1 MVDTAFPHTPEPP
14 MDGELTAR
22 EAARHMAAQRKARR
36 KDRSGAPRQTKASR
50 LAAASQRMA
59 FASVLASGA
68 SASADAGGGADEE
81 AEEEDERVVAARRKR
96 QLVDN
101 DFSEAAAMV
110 ATETGNAS
118 RQLELALDQR
128 RDAGDKTSLQQLDM
142 SQGLP
147 LPRSLVDCTAAADTA
162 QARSSSAMRAE
173 LRASVRARVHTDSSV
188 REVVTRHRE
197 LINEPGLRGR
207 RLQEQRLAV
216 ARALYAPPPARFW
229 LVLGLWAVLG
239 LPLGAHRLAL
249 RRYRSALL
257 QLSCA
262 GVGGLLIAL
271 AATLLSPQVV
281 AGPWT
286 YEYEEAF
293 VMGGI
298 GIAFTTLGGLMWL
311 CDGVLLR
318 RGLLYKNGGE
328 RYDYTPCETREW
340 WRAAVVWLLGGCLGA
355 HRLWLRHDTHGCLH
369 LVLTGIGIACAVM
382 GEHGE
387 IDSAFVFVVFCG
399 ALLLACGVLLW
410 LRDLIQLLRGR
421 LGPAPAPTAAFW
433 RLFFACLLLGPFGA
447 HRLLLRRVR
456 SAWCFPLATAIS
468 GLLLSDLGGGVL
480 SGGAPPAARL
490 AATVIEAV
498 GFVAVGGALLVG
510 WARDMRGVLRGT
522 LVPAPEGTIYWQLL
536 YSWVLFG
543 LPAGSHRMVAGHV
556 TWKLFV
562 ILNCYGGLLLALSEG
577 GLRGS
582 VETDEGEQS
591 LFDLL
596 TVVVIDVL
604 AAGLLLTP
612 IVMWLRDMPYVL
624 RGTLTRRPEDP
635 VFYSAVI
642 TWLLPSGYLLGFH
655 FRILGRPL
663 DYQLYS
669 SFSALGAVCAV
680 GAREFARWG
689 NVDKTYYFCLGAGAG
704 AIGINVLRFVN
715 EATEMRSGSVLNRE
729 LSASQFHKARV
740 LWATTGLLCSG
751 HQLFL
756 GHTVAGV
763 LTVVLNGAGAGLL
776 YVAQMRVAPLQST
789 DDALLLLGSIA
800 GGAYLTTFSLWIRD
814 GIKLL
819 RGRVLTAGESL
830 KVQGDDDDA
839 GFNDAQLKPPAH
851 WRLFKTPAGHDYF
864 YDPATERIHYLSAHG
879 KNNYVIDPTRNVSVT
894 YDTLEE
900 LERKLAGD
908 EGDEAEAGSPA
919 AAEAAAEQA
928 AEAPAPAAVR
938 AKKRRRKKK
947 VSIESDAG
955 ASEEAGEGDAHD
967 EEAGVDQKV

>member
-1 MVDTAFPHTPEPP
+1 MDPAFLAPPEARP
-14 MDGELTAR
+14 DGELTAR
-22 EAARHMAAQRKARR
+22 EAARHMAAQRKSRR
-36 KDRSGAPRQTKASR
+36 KDKSDGAPKQTKASR
-50 LAAASQRMA
+50 LAETSQRMA
-59 FASVLASGA
+59 FASVGA
-68 SASADAGGGADEE
+68 TVRVAGLGGLDDDE
-81 AEEEDERVVAARRKR
+81 EEEDERAVAAARKR

-101 DFSEAAAMV
+101 DFSVAAAMV
-110 ATETGNAS
+110 ATEAGSAS
-118 RQLELALDQR
+118 RQLEVALEQR
-128 RDAGDKTSLQQLDM
+128 RDLGDKTSLQQLDM
-142 SQGLP
+142 EQGLP

-162 QARSSSAMRAE
+162 QVRSTSALRAD
-173 LRASVRARVHTDSSV
+173 LRASVRARVYTDSSV
-188 REVVTRHRE
+188 REVETRHRE

-207 RLQEQRLAV
+207 RLNEQRLAE
-216 ARALYAPPPARFW
+216 ARKIYAPPPARFW
-229 LVLGLWAVLG
+229 RVLGLWLVLG

-257 QLSCA
+257 QLGCSGIGAILVAC
-262 GVGGLLIAL
+262 

-298 GIAFTTLGGLMWL
+298 GVGFTTLGGLLWL
-311 CDGVLLR
+311 FDGVLLR

-355 HRLWLRHDTHGCLH
+355 HRLWLRHDAQGCLH
-369 LVLTGIGIACAVM
+369 LVLTFIGITCAVM

-387 IDSAFVFVVFCG
+387 IGGAFAFVTFMG
-399 ALLLACGVLLW
+399 AWLLACGVLLW
-410 LRDLIQLLRGR
+410 LRDLLQLLRGR
-421 LGPAPAPTAAFW
+421 LGPAPAPKAAFW
-433 RLFFACLLLGPFGA
+433 RLFFACLLGGPLGA

-468 GLLLSDLGGGVL
+468 VLLLSDLGGGAL
-480 SGGAPPAARL
+480 TGGAPPAARL
-490 AATVIEAV
+490 AATFVESV
-498 GFVAVGGALLVG
+498 GFVAVGGALVVG

-536 YSWVLFG
+536 YAWVLLG
-543 LPAGSHRMVAGHV
+543 LPAGTHRMVAGHV
-556 TWKLFV
+556 TWKIFP
-562 ILNCYGGLLLALSEG
+562 ILNCYGVLLLAMSEG
-577 GLRGS
+577 GLRSS
-582 VETDEGEQS
+582 VETEEGEQS

-596 TVVVIDVL
+596 TVVIIDAL

-612 IVMWLRDMPYVL
+612 MVMWLRDMSHVL
-624 RGTLTRRPEDP
+624 RGTLTRRPEDS

-669 SFSALGAVCAV
+669 SFSAVGAVCAV

-715 EATEMRSGSVLNRE
+715 EATEMRTGSVLNRE
-729 LSASQFHKARV
+729 LSSSDFQRARV

-763 LTVVLNGAGAGLL
+763 LTVVLNGVGAGLL

-789 DDALLLLGSIA
+789 DDALLLLGCIA
-800 GGAYLTTFSLWIRD
+800 GGAFLTTFSLWIRD
-814 GIKLL
+814 GVKLV

-830 KVQGDDDDA
+830 KVQGDDDD
-839 GFNDAQLKPPAH
+839 GGLNDAQLKPPAH
-851 WRLFKTPAGHDYF
+851 WKLYKTPAGHDYF
-864 YDPATERIHYLSAHG
+864 YDPATERIHYLSGHG
-879 KNNYVIDPTRNVSVT
+879 KNNYVIDPTRNISIT
-894 YDTLEE
+894 YDTLAE

-919 AAEAAAEQA
+919 AAAPAAAEA
-928 AEAPAPAAVR
+928 APAPAA
-938 AKKRRRKKK
+938 AKPKKKRKK
-947 VSIESDAG
+947 VSIEQSDAG
-955 ASEEAGEGDAHD
+955 ASEAGDAD
-967 EEAGVDQKV
+967 GTPLGVDQQVL